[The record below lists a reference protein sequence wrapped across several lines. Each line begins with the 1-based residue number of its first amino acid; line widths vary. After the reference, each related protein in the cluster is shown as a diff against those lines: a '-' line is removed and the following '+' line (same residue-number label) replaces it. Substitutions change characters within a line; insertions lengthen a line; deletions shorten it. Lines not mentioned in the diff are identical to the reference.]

1 MVNQKHLDREWH
13 KLLKAEKSF
22 LNRNFRALSGN
33 WQEKIEKYVPEK
45 FQSTL
50 DKTFLK
56 AFDLIFEKGTPVIEK
71 TYNREKM
78 EQDYKILEFVDGVK
92 NNGSSLRAFGKHA
105 AKSRMVNQAI
115 SAAEGVGMGVLG
127 MGLPDI
133 PLFLGVLLKS
143 IYEIALSYGYAY
155 DTMEERIFILQ
166 LMETALLREKD
177 LLKADL
183 LINQQISK
191 VADREIT
198 LEEQKER
205 TAKALADEMLYLKF
219 IQGIPVA
226 GIAGGISDVVYQKK
240 ITDYAALK
248 YKRRF
253 LYAKHVKG
261 TSYGT
266 AT

>member
-1 MVNQKHLDREWH
+1 MAEQRHLNREWQ
-13 KLLKAEKSF
+13 KLIKAERAY
-22 LNRNFRALSGN
+22 LNRNLHALSGN

-50 DKTFLK
+50 DKAFLK

-92 NNGSSLRAFGKHA
+92 NNRSSLRAFGKHA

-155 DTMEERIFILQ
+155 DTIEERLFILQ
-166 LMETALLREKD
+166 LIETALLREKD
-177 LLKADL
+177 LLNGDL
-183 LINQQISK
+183 LLNQQISG
-191 VADREIT
+191 VVSREIT
-198 LEEQKER
+198 LEEQKMR
-205 TAKALADEMLYLKF
+205 TAKALSNEMLYLKF

-240 ITDYAALK
+240 ITDYAAMK

-253 LYAKHVKG
+253 LFAKHQKK
-261 TSYGT
+261 
-266 AT
+266 

>member
-1 MVNQKHLDREWH
+1 MAEQRHLNREWQ
-13 KLLKAEKSF
+13 KLIKAERAY
-22 LNRNFRALSGN
+22 LNRNLHALSGN

-50 DKTFLK
+50 DKAFLK

-92 NNGSSLRAFGKHA
+92 NNRSSLRAFGKYA
-105 AKSRMVNQAI
+105 TKSRMVNQAI

-155 DTMEERIFILQ
+155 DTIEERLFILQ
-166 LMETALLREKD
+166 LIETALLREKD
-177 LLKADL
+177 LLNGDL
-183 LINQQISK
+183 LLNQQISG
-191 VADREIT
+191 VASREIT
-198 LEEQKER
+198 LEEQKMR
-205 TAKALADEMLYLKF
+205 TAKALSNEMLYLKF

-226 GIAGGISDVVYQKK
+226 GIAGGISDLVYQKK
-240 ITDYAALK
+240 ITDYAAMK

-253 LYAKHVKG
+253 LFAKHQKK
-261 TSYGT
+261 
-266 AT
+266 